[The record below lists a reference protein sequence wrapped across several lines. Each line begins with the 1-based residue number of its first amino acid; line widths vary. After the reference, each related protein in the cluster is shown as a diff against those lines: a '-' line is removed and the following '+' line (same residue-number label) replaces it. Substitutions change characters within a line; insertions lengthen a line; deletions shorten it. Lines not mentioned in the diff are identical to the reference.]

1 MVVEGNVSPDI
12 EGIRVT
18 VAVEV
23 AGDNLVLS
31 VA

>member
-1 MVVEGNVSPDI
+1 MVVKDNASPSI
-12 EGIRVT
+12 EGRRVS

-23 AGDNLVLS
+23 AGDNLVLG